1 MKKYILSTLFFSI
14 ATTLTYA
21 HEPYVAPLSYITSNT
36 QIPVIS
42 AYAEQALQPEYALKQ
57 PTFNIIQPDQS
68 KISIPSESDLKSVSL
83 IDLPLPQKG
92 TYQISSKVSFPLKYV
107 QHNKEWKTFF
117 DMPADKAKD
126 IKERDYIIPSDFKKS
141 PTPIEI
147 TREWSIQSYVSKEEI
162 SPLQSI
168 IDAPIQ
174 VEFKT
179 HPNNINAQQP
189 IQITIKKS
197 GQALKNPELVVRAQ
211 GQEEDDATH
220 VTVDT
225 NGLATLNF
233 PHAGQYLVEV
243 SEKFNKTAKPT
254 NQYYTIISLGVQP
267 ATK

>member
-1 MKKYILSTLFFSI
+1 MRKYILSTLFFSL

-36 QIPVIS
+36 QIPLIS
-42 AYAEQALQPEYALKQ
+42 AYAEQALQAEYALKQ

-68 KISIPSESDLKSVSL
+68 KISITSESTLKSASL

-92 TYQISSKVSFPLKYV
+92 TYQISSKVSFPLKYA

-117 DMPADKAKD
+117 DMPEDQAKD
-126 IKERDYIIPSDFKKS
+126 IKERDYVIPSDFKKA
-141 PTPIEI
+141 PTLVEV

-162 SPLQSI
+162 SSIQSK

-179 HPNNINAQQP
+179 HPNNITAQQP
-189 IQITIKKS
+189 VQITITKS
-197 GQALKNPELVVRAQ
+197 GQALKNAELVIRAQ

-220 VTVDT
+220 VTVDP

-233 PHAGQYLVEV
+233 PSAGQYLVEV
-243 SEKFNKTAKPT
+243 NEKLNKTAKPS
-254 NQYYTIISLGVQP
+254 NQYYTIISLDVQP
-267 ATK
+267 TTK

>member
-1 MKKYILSTLFFSI
+1 MRKYILSTLFFSL

-42 AYAEQALQPEYALKQ
+42 AYAEQALQAEYALKQ

-68 KISIPSESDLKSVSL
+68 KISITSESTLKSASL

-92 TYQISSKVSFPLKYV
+92 TYQISSKVSFPLKYA

-117 DMPADKAKD
+117 DMPADQAKD
-126 IKERDYIIPSDFKKS
+126 ITERDYVIPADFKKV
-141 PTPIEI
+141 PTLVEV

-162 SPLQSI
+162 SPIQSK

-179 HPNNINAQQP
+179 HPNNITAQQP
-189 IQITIKKS
+189 VQIIMTKS
-197 GQALKNPELVVRAQ
+197 GKALKNAELVIRAQ

-220 VTVDT
+220 VTVDS
-225 NGLATLNF
+225 NGLATLTF
-233 PHAGQYLVEV
+233 PHVGQYLVEV
-243 SEKFNKTAKPT
+243 SEKLNKMAKPS
-254 NQYYTIISLGVQP
+254 NQYYTIISLDVQP
-267 ATK
+267 TTK

>member
-1 MKKYILSTLFFSI
+1 MRKYILSTLFFSL

-42 AYAEQALQPEYALKQ
+42 AYAEQALQAEYALKQ

-68 KISIPSESDLKSVSL
+68 KISITSESTLKSASL

-92 TYQISSKVSFPLKYV
+92 TYQISSKVSFPLKYA

-117 DMPADKAKD
+117 DMPADQAKD
-126 IKERDYIIPSDFKKS
+126 IKERDYVIPSDFKKA
-141 PTPIEI
+141 PTLVEV

-162 SPLQSI
+162 SSIQSK

-174 VEFKT
+174 VEFKQ
-179 HPNNINAQQP
+179 HPNQLIAQQP
-189 IQITIKKS
+189 VQISITKDGKAIKN
-197 GQALKNPELVVRAQ
+197 AELLVRSQ
-211 GQEEDDATH
+211 GQEEDDATQIN
-220 VTVDT
+220 VDT

-243 SEKFNKTAKPT
+243 SEKETKGAKPS
-254 NQYYTIISLGVQP
+254 NQHYTIISLDVQP
-267 ATK
+267 TTK